1 MQEDFVSAKQDIVS
15 FLEAEVAS
23 AKKEFS
29 SVNSLV
35 DDSFDRL
42 FSFACRGKMMRG
54 SLVVCFASALGA
66 SREDAVRVGAA
77 VELFQSGVLVHDDIM
92 DGDATRR
99 GEPAIHAQLAQV
111 AGSRFGLGGGICL
124 GDVSLFLSFR
134 LLNGVGSPQLVE
146 LFSREAVSLGFG
158 QMHDVFLGVSSADPS
173 LDDILSVYRF
183 KTARYTFVLPLLL
196 AAGLAKRED
205 LFSSLESFGE
215 ELGVSF
221 QVRDDVLGLF
231 GDSSVTG
238 KPVGADV
245 REDKKTVVRFELLRL
260 LEGAN
265 REWASSLFGSE
276 VSSSDLARLQSL
288 ARDQGVLSAVELH
301 ARSAESRAELVLDDL
316 QVPVAARRVLDWLVG
331 FNRSRVK

>member
-1 MQEDFVSAKQDIVS
+1 MQEDFI
-15 FLEAEVAS
+15 S
-23 AKKEFS
+23 AKKDLVSCLETEFS
-29 SVNSLV
+29 SARSEFSTVSSMV
-35 DDSFDRL
+35 GDSFDRL
-42 FSFACRGKMMRG
+42 LSFTSRGKMMRG

-92 DGDATRR
+92 DDDSTRR
-99 GEPAIHAQLAQV
+99 GEPAIHAQLAAV
-111 AGSRFGLGGGICL
+111 GGSRFGLGGGICL
-124 GDVSLFLSFR
+124 GDVSLFLAFR
-134 LLNGVGSPQLVE
+134 VLNQVNSPQLVE

-158 QMHDVFLGVSSADPS
+158 QMNDVFFGVSSTDPS

-196 AAGLAKRED
+196 AACLAKREE
-205 LFSSLESFGE
+205 LYGSLESFGE

-231 GDSSVTG
+231 GDSLVTG

-260 LEGAN
+260 LEGVD
-265 REWASSLFGSE
+265 REWASLLFGSE
-276 VSSSDLARLQSL
+276 VSSADLARLQSL
-288 ARDQGVLSAVELH
+288 AVDAGVLSAVELH

-316 QVPVAARRVLDWLVG
+316 QVPVAAREVLDWLVG